1 MSEKGIGENK
11 KLSKSIEASLKK
23 AEGMVAGFRKT
34 NTRILITT
42 IVSSGASTLVAGLA
56 AAFGQAA
63 DIGTDGWR
71 AACIVAAIFGFI
83 STVSTGIG
91 QQLKIS
97 DRLSEGK
104 QCVGKLR
111 YLNVAITTG
120 RSNWEEISK
129 EYEETVKTF
138 PEFIV

>member
-1 MSEKGIGENK
+1 MSKDIIEENK
-11 KLSKSIEASLKK
+11 KLSKSIEASLRK
-23 AEGMVAGFRKT
+23 AERIVADFRKT
-34 NTRILITT
+34 NNRIVITS
-42 IVSSGASTLVAGLA
+42 IVSSGTATLVAGLA
-56 AAFGQAA
+56 AALGEGA

-71 AACIVAAIFGFI
+71 TACIIAAIFGFV
-83 STVSTGIG
+83 STVTTGIS

-111 YLNVAITTG
+111 YLNVATTTG

-138 PEFIV
+138 PDFIA

>member
-1 MSEKGIGENK
+1 MSEDVMVKN
-11 KLSKSIEASLKK
+11 LLKSIEASLRK
-23 AEGMVAGFRKT
+23 AEGMVSGFRKT
-34 NTRILITT
+34 NNRIMITA
-42 IVSSGASTLVAGLA
+42 IISSGASTLVAGLT

-71 AACIVAAIFGFI
+71 TACIIAAVFGFV
-83 STVSTGIG
+83 STVSTGIN

-120 RSNWEEISK
+120 GSNWEEISK
-129 EYEETVKTF
+129 EYEDTVKTF
-138 PEFIV
+138 PEFIN

>member
-1 MSEKGIGENK
+1 MPEDVMVKN
-11 KLSKSIEASLKK
+11 LSKSIEASLRK

-34 NTRILITT
+34 NNRILITA
-42 IVSSGASTLVAGLA
+42 IVCSGASTLVAGLA
-56 AAFGQAA
+56 AAFGPAA

-71 AACIVAAIFGFI
+71 TACIFAAVFGFI
-83 STVSTGIG
+83 STVSTGIS

-120 RSNWEEISK
+120 GSNWEEIRK
-129 EYEETVKTF
+129 EYEETVKSF
-138 PEFIV
+138 PDFIN